1 MMLKR
6 PKLRSALKKG
16 NQNEGMW
23 QKKINFKKKKPKIE
37 ENKVKE
43 KEMWERLSEL
53 NGEFKNIKKAKKRPK
68 KCLEQ
73 L

>member
-1 MMLKR
+1 MLKR
-6 PKLRSALKKG
+6 PRLRSALKKG
-16 NQNEGMW
+16 KQNEGMW
-23 QKKINFKKKKPKIE
+23 QKKINLKKPPKIE

-53 NGEFKNIKKAKKRPK
+53 NGEFKNIKNAKKRPK
-68 KCLEQ
+68 KCLEK

>member
-6 PKLRSALKKG
+6 PKLRRALKKG
-16 NQNEGMW
+16 KQNEGMW
-23 QKKINFKKKKPKIE
+23 QKKINFEKKRPKIE

-68 KCLEQ
+68 KYLEQ

>member
-1 MMLKR
+1 
-6 PKLRSALKKG
+6 
-16 NQNEGMW
+16 MW
-23 QKKINFKKKKPKIE
+23 QKKINFEKKRPKIE

-68 KCLEQ
+68 KYLEQ